1 MNQAYP
7 DFGTRFRDS
16 GSMRLQDICDYEES
30 GALAISA
37 QMAGLWRVFARDN
50 PKILVRVE

>member
-1 MNQAYP
+1 MNQAYL

-16 GSMRLQDICDYEES
+16 ENMRLQDICGYEAS
-30 GALAISA
+30 GTLAISA

-50 PKILVRVE
+50 PKIIVRVE